1 MQLKKK
7 QILSWVVRIVAAL
20 ILLQTL
26 FFKFTA
32 APESV
37 AIFSTIG
44 IEPWGRIAT
53 GIIELVAAILLL
65 MPATSVIGA
74 LLGAGV
80 MSGAIFTHLFLIG
93 ISSGGDG
100 GFLFLLAII
109 TLTCCVVE
117 IILGYKKYI
126 PLLQKSKSHE

>member
-1 MQLKKK
+1 MNKTQL
-7 QILSWVVRIVAAL
+7 LSWVVRIVAAL

-53 GIIELVAAILLL
+53 GVVELIAAILLL
-65 MPATSVIGA
+65 LPATSFFGA

-80 MSGAIFTHLFLIG
+80 MGGALLTHLFIIG

-100 GFLFLLAII
+100 GFLFALAVI
-109 TLTCCVVE
+109 TLICCVIE
-117 IILGYKKYI
+117 ILLRYKKYI
-126 PLLQKSKSHE
+126 LLLHKKENHA